1 MSSADVDGL
10 RRPTAGAFDVDR
22 ALRQAPTL
30 HFAKPPARILI
41 VDDEQPNRQLLEG
54 MLAPESLVIRSA
66 ESGEQAIAMVAQDP
80 PDLILLDAMMPGMN
94 GYQVAGAIKGNPAT
108 RNIPVIMLTAMT
120 DPHSRMLGLKTGA
133 EDLLSKPVNRD
144 ELCVR
149 VRNLLRLKEYADH
162 DKSTPGLEGEAGSRA
177 TERIES
183 ERVYKATFDAAP
195 VGIVHIAMDGKWVR
209 INPRLCE
216 LLGYTQQ
223 ELLTSGIQELVRA
236 GKTPTEAD
244 ALQQLAAG
252 TVERQVFDEQP
263 YRRRDGSV
271 MWGRVNVSVIRD
283 AEGKC
288 QHFVAI
294 IENITERRGFEAK
307 LRQANRMEAIGRFAG
322 GVAHDLDSLL
332 SVILSYSE
340 RMGGGPQPGE
350 SRQADVDE
358 IKKAA
363 FRAAAL
369 TRRLVA
375 FSRQRVPV
383 AQPVDL
389 NQSIAAMETM
399 LRRLLGAR
407 IGLTVLPAS
416 GLANIQADPGQIQQ
430 LVMNLVVNARNA
442 MPQPGNVTIETTNVE
457 IDERGAR
464 AHDDIRQ
471 GPYVVLAVS
480 DTGSGMDKE
489 TQARIVEPFF
499 TTKETG
505 EATGLGLATVVG
517 IVKQSGGH
525 IRVTSEPGEGTTF
538 KVYFPRVRGA
548 SVRESEPP
556 APNAGHGTETIL
568 LVEDDEQV
576 RVSARG
582 ILRRNGYAVL
592 EAPNGGEALLIGE
605 QHPSIIHLL
614 LTDVVLPRMTGR
626 HLSECLKA
634 TRPEMKVL
642 FMSGYTHHAI
652 VQYGVLDSG
661 VPYLEKPRMHASLTQ
676 KVREALEAKRADGE
690 GDR

>member
-1 MSSADVDGL
+1 MSAADTDGL
-10 RRPTAGAFDVDR
+10 RRPTGGVFDGDR
-22 ALRQAPTL
+22 ALRQAPSL
-30 HFAKPPARILI
+30 HFAKPPARVPI
-41 VDDEQPNRQLLEG
+41 VHDEQPDRQRLEG
-54 MLAPESLVIRSA
+54 MLAPESL
-66 ESGEQAIAMVAQDP
+66 
-80 PDLILLDAMMPGMN
+80 
-94 GYQVAGAIKGNPAT
+94 
-108 RNIPVIMLTAMT
+108 
-120 DPHSRMLGLKTGA
+120 
-133 EDLLSKPVNRD
+133 
-144 ELCVR
+144 
-149 VRNLLRLKEYADH
+149 
-162 DKSTPGLEGEAGSRA
+162 EAGSRA
-177 TERIES
+177 AERVES
-183 ERVYKATFDAAP
+183 ERAYKATFDAAP
-195 VGIVHIAMDGKWVR
+195 VGIVHIAMDGKWLRV
-209 INPRLCE
+209 NPRLCE
-216 LLGYTQQ
+216 LLGYSQQ

-236 GKTPTEAD
+236 GKTSTEAD

-399 LRRLLGAR
+399 LGRLLGPC
-407 IGLTVLPAS
+407 IELTVVPAS

-430 LVMNLVVNARNA
+430 LVMNLVVNARDA
-442 MPQPGNVTIETTNVE
+442 MPQTGHVTIEITNVE
-457 IDERGAR
+457 LDERDVR
-464 AHDDIRQ
+464 AHDDVRR
-471 GPYVVLAVS
+471 GPYVELGVA

-499 TTKETG
+499 TTKENS

-525 IRVTSEPGEGTTF
+525 IRVKSEPGEGTTF
-538 KVYFPRVRGA
+538 RVYFPRVFRGL
-548 SVRESEPP
+548 SVRESESPE
-556 APNAGHGTETIL
+556 PNAVRGTETIL

-576 RVSARG
+576 RACARS
-582 ILRRNGYAVL
+582 ILGHNGYAVL

-605 QHPSIIHLL
+605 QHPSVIHLL
-614 LTDVVLPRMTGR
+614 VTDVVLPRMAGR
-626 HLSECLKA
+626 QLSERLKA

-642 FMSGYTHHAI
+642 FMSGYTHQAI

-661 VPYLEKPRMHASLTQ
+661 VPYLEKPLMHASLTR
-676 KVREALEAKRADGE
+676 KVREALDAERA
-690 GDR
+690 